1 MIPLLSTILSL
12 SNFAPIIQKW
22 IQSTSNDHD
31 LDHIT
36 SMIIGIAQKI
46 TKSKTHDDM
55 LKELQ
60 ESKIL
65 ASKFQDK
72 MTKMDEKIQKII
84 LNDRKDARCRDMS
97 LIQAGKINKRADFMV
112 VCAAIGLLICLVTIG
127 FFSHKISGEAIG
139 IISTIAGL
147 FGSCL
152 KDAYGFEFG
161 SSRGS
166 KEKDNVLYRKS
177 LF

>member
-1 MIPLLSTILSL
+1 
-12 SNFAPIIQKW
+12 
-22 IQSTSNDHD
+22 
-31 LDHIT
+31 
-36 SMIIGIAQKI
+36 
-46 TKSKTHDDM
+46 
-55 LKELQ
+55 
-60 ESKIL
+60 
-65 ASKFQDK
+65 

-84 LNDRKDARCRDMS
+84 LYDRKDARKRDIS
-97 LIQAGKINKRADFMV
+97 FSQSGKLNKRADFMV
-112 VCAAIGLLICLVTIG
+112 MCAAIGLLICLITIG

-166 KEKDNVLYRKS
+166 KEKDHVLYRKS